1 MPKADAD
8 ADDDD
13 DDHGGSSLNC
23 STPGVAISLFRCV
36 VFYELNT
43 KAAKLACLKFWLG
56 RDNDIDQVC
65 RLDLV
70 TMMTMILASRVHYWP
85 GPSDNDDDDIGG

>member
-1 MPKADAD
+1 MSRGQSVQREESDDFFMVSTPLSPPLDSLPKAD

-43 KAAKLACLKFWLG
+43 KAAKLACLKFW
-56 RDNDIDQVC
+56 
-65 RLDLV
+65 
-70 TMMTMILASRVHYWP
+70 P
-85 GPSDNDDDDIGG
+85 GLPA